1 MKKEDEEKMRLE
13 LGEEEWA
20 RLVAKSQGLA

>member
-1 MKKEDEEKMRLE
+1 MKKEDEEKMRLQ

-20 RLVAKSQGLA
+20 RVVAKSQGLA